1 MRTSIN
7 ESIIEYYTTTSLIIG
22 SLEISKPLLFQA
34 LYQAFHCRR
43 NYLLLLKKEHLETFH
58 SFVIYGLTNILLTK
72 KKKNQTQ
79 IPSKL
84 PSTYYRHYISS
95 RISRGYRHYISG
107 RISWGSLTWPEP
119 TTNNN
124 IPSGWVSTSGV

>member
-72 KKKNQTQ
+72 KKK
-79 IPSKL
+79 IKPKFPPSYL
-84 PSTYYRHYISS
+84 VPITGITYLVELVEVTGITY
-95 RISRGYRHYISG
+95 
-107 RISWGSLTWPEP
+107 LVELVEVP
-119 TTNNN
+119 
-124 IPSGWVSTSGV
+124 